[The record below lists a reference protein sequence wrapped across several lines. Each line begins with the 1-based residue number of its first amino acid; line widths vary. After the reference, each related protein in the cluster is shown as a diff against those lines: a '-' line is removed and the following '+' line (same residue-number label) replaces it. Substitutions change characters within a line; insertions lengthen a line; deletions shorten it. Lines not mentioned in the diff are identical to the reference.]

1 MTLEERTLDNI
12 VMEALEEGCILD
24 TSETIS
30 YPPIAISMGVKKF
43 TTKQGTETYPIPI
56 GTYGN
61 FSFVQ
66 APPKTKKT
74 FFISLLA
81 SVYLADS
88 NKFGGNIKG
97 HRGDKC
103 LLHFDTE
110 QGKWHCQKVF
120 RRVLDMNNTKK
131 DDNYFTFTLRT
142 VGYKS
147 RLEFIE
153 YWLRERVD
161 DGKAG
166 LVIIDGVADLVSDVN
181 NLEES
186 NNVVQKLMQLTAVYN
201 CHIVTIIHSNYGTT
215 KPTGHLG
222 SLLEKKAETQIELE
236 VNTVHNEQITVKC
249 RRSRGF
255 PFDTFSFKVN
265 DYGYPVV
272 IGNLYDHL
280 QGIEVKHKKIDYEY

>member
-1 MTLEERTLDNI
+1 MGGLTTSLFYYDIRRKNTRQYSHGGIRGRVRPRHIRNYILSTYCNI
-12 VMEALEEGCILD
+12 NG
-24 TSETIS
+24 
-30 YPPIAISMGVKKF
+30 GKKF
-43 TTKQGTETYPIPI
+43 TTKEGTETYPIPI

-88 NKFGGNIKG
+88 NKFGGDIKG
-97 HRGDKC
+97 HRGNKC

-120 RRVLDMNNTKK
+120 RRVLDMNNREK

-153 YWLRERVD
+153 YWLREKVD

-186 NNVVQKLMQLTAVYN
+186 NNVVQKLMQLTAIYN

-222 SLLEKKAETQIELE
+222 SLLEKKQ
-236 VNTVHNEQITVKC
+236 
-249 RRSRGF
+249 
-255 PFDTFSFKVN
+255 
-265 DYGYPVV
+265 
-272 IGNLYDHL
+272 
-280 QGIEVKHKKIDYEY
+280 KHK